1 MSFLA
6 GEPHPLPARSAT
18 WLALGYLVVF
28 GSVVLFALF
37 VFTLQRWTA
46 SAVSYATL
54 LFPFVGVTVATFV
67 VGEPFSMS
75 LVLGGAIALV
85 GVYLGAFAARP
96 HRTSATSAPEC
107 LPVDACADVPVVNTT
122 REVRA

>member
-1 MSFLA
+1 M
-6 GEPHPLPARSAT
+6 
-18 WLALGYLVVF
+18 
-28 GSVVLFALF
+28 LFALF

-67 VGEPFSMS
+67 VGEPFSIS
-75 LVLGGAIALV
+75 LVLGGAVALV

-107 LPVDACADVPVVNTT
+107 LPVDACAEVPGVTAA
-122 REVRA
+122 RGARA